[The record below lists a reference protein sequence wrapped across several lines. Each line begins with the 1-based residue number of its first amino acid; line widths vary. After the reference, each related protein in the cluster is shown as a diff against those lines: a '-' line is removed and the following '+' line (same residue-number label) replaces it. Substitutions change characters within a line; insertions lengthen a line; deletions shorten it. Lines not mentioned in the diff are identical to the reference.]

1 MGFWKFFLFVV
12 LASAGLCYIYLL
24 RKIYVL
30 NFVSFLCSHSK
41 FKRLILSLA
50 LVTGISVSISL
61 LMGIINAVVCIIYIC
76 LIWILIEVL
85 GKCLC
90 LISRKKIKLTT
101 DTLALVAILC
111 SILALSCGWYLD
123 HHVFKTTY
131 TIRNS
136 KIDKSI
142 KVAMFADSHIGTTF
156 DAQGFSKHMDKIEQ
170 ENPDILL
177 IVGDFVDDS
186 TPKDMM
192 IACIQR
198 LSKFKSKYGV
208 FFVMGNHDPGYYGA
222 SVRGYSE
229 LELIDQLEK
238 NFVHVLKDEAK
249 LIGDKIYVIG
259 RKDFSSVRKDPNGRK
274 RVDELISGLDSSKFL
289 LIMDHQPVE
298 YDQAIAS
305 KIDLVVSGHTHGG
318 QLFPFNQAVKWFSTN
333 EMVYGLKKKEDTNF
347 IVSSGLSDWALKFKT
362 GTKSEFVII
371 NIEGK

>member
-1 MGFWKFFLFVV
+1 MGFWKVFLLVV
-12 LASAGLCYIYLL
+12 LTSASLCYIYLL

-30 NFVSFLCSHSK
+30 KFVSFLCSYSK
-41 FKRLILSLA
+41 IKRLVLSLA

-61 LMGIINAVVCIIYIC
+61 LIGIINAVVCIIYIC

-85 GKCLC
+85 GRCLC
-90 LISRKKIKLTT
+90 LISRKKIKLSA
-101 DTLALVAILC
+101 DTLAVVAVVC
-111 SILALSCGWYLD
+111 SVVVLSCGWYLD

-131 TIRNS
+131 TIKSS
-136 KIDKSI
+136 KIGEHI
-142 KVAMFADSHIGTTF
+142 KIAMFSDSHIGTTF
-156 DAQGFSKHMDKIEQ
+156 DTKGFSRHMDRIEQ
-170 ENPDILL
+170 ENPDMLF

-222 SVRGYSE
+222 SIRGYSE

-238 NFVHVLKDEAK
+238 NSVHVLKDQTQ
-249 LIGDKIYVIG
+249 LIGDRIYVIG
-259 RKDFSSVRKDPNGRK
+259 RKDFSSVRKDSNGRK
-274 RVDELISGLDSSKFL
+274 RVDELVSTLDSSKFL
-289 LIMDHQPVE
+289 ILMDHQPVE

-318 QLFPFNQAVKWFSTN
+318 QLFPFNQAVKWLSTN
-333 EMVYGLKKKEDTNF
+333 EMVYGLEKKENTNF

-371 NIEGK
+371 NIEEE